1 MTLDYRKER
10 IKNLSDTWGGQLEN
24 DLIMT
29 WKIPNDLF
37 INFQNAIGLY
47 ISKAMHFN
55 FSSDSEQIINLINK
69 NRNDKT
75 NVTPNG
81 GVVPK
86 LEYQLEFN
94 FLLKSWCEI
103 ISTMIKPDPKLLSLF
118 RITPNIRIKFGEE
131 TEENK
136 NRSLNTAIPHSDA
149 WVEGPFGLNCHVPIF
164 GDLEKN
170 YLQFYKLKD
179 ESKFNEDFLNTA
191 STYNKMSWVLD
202 YYEIDETIIPQKN
215 YIYISD
221 YALVHRT
228 YRERNSGTRVS
239 IDTTIN
245 SGDHKVHPDRL
256 SEYCKLVPRIGF
268 DLFVKVNRSEN
279 SEIIDKPSIYSHY
292 TSGNLTQIK
301 L

>member
-1 MTLDYRKER
+1 
-10 IKNLSDTWGGQLEN
+10 
-24 DLIMT
+24 
-29 WKIPNDLF
+29 
-37 INFQNAIGLY
+37 
-47 ISKAMHFN
+47 
-55 FSSDSEQIINLINK
+55 
-69 NRNDKT
+69 
-75 NVTPNG
+75 
-81 GVVPK
+81 
-86 LEYQLEFN
+86 
-94 FLLKSWCEI
+94 
-103 ISTMIKPDPKLLSLF
+103 
-118 RITPNIRIKFGEE
+118 
-131 TEENK
+131 
-136 NRSLNTAIPHSDA
+136 
-149 WVEGPFGLNCHVPIF
+149 
-164 GDLEKN
+164 
-170 YLQFYKLKD
+170 